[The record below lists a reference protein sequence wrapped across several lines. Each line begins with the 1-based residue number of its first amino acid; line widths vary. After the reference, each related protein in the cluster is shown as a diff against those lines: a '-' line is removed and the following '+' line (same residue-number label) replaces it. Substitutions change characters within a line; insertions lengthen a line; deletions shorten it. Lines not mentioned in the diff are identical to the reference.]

1 MNDGNTDKK
10 SKRNKEVC
18 KKKKIKFNGYKNCL
32 FQNEIILKSQL
43 RFKREAMYIPIMY
56 IPKKLTK
63 LH

>member
-1 MNDGNTDKK
+1 MAIQIKK
-10 SKRNKEVC
+10 AKGTKKYVKKRI
-18 KKKKIKFNGYKNCL
+18 IKFNDYKNCL

-43 RFKREAMYIPIMY
+43 RFKRKAMYIPIMY